1 MDRDGGYIIMSGKHE
16 VNHEKMHSEDKK
28 ESSLIERLFEGALWN
43 GRLFILLA
51 VIFSMVGAIILFVV
65 ASTDIYHVAV
75 DTVGVYIGGAH
86 PEDFHEMVVGGIIG
100 AVDLYLMAVVM
111 LIFSFGLYELF
122 ISEIDPAKGHG
133 SSKVLE
139 IHSLDELKDKLAKV
153 IVMVLVVSFFQRV
166 LHTEYHGAQEMLYFA
181 GSILALAVALYY
193 MHKDGGH

>member
-1 MDRDGGYIIMSGKHE
+1 MGGKHE
-16 VNHEKMHSEDKK
+16 VDHDLMHQEDIKD
-28 ESSLIERLFEGALWN
+28 SSLLERVFETTLWN

-51 VIFSMVGAIILFVV
+51 VIFSMVGAIILFIV

-75 DTVGVYIGGAH
+75 DTLGVYFAGAH

-100 AVDLYLMAVVM
+100 AVDLYLMAVVK

-133 SSKVLE
+133 ASKVLE

-166 LHTEYHGAQEMLYFA
+166 LHTQYNGAQEMLYFA
-181 GSILALAVALYY
+181 GSILALAIALYY
-193 MHKDGGH
+193 LHKGGDH